1 MAIYKPY
8 PKYKNSNIPWLG
20 EIPEHW
26 EVMRAKTIGW
36 FNGSTVDK
44 KIIEGESL
52 VRIVN
57 FTDVFN
63 NKSLEIHNKNFMKVS
78 AKPSQIVSFNLK
90 IGDVLFTPSSEDRF
104 DIGRSNVVK
113 YSDVSLLYSYHLI
126 RLRFLKDIDINFKKY
141 LFNNKFIF
149 QYFSSEC
156 TGTTRQI
163 LVRDKFK
170 NTPIILPPFEEQT
183 SIARFLDYKLA
194 KINRF
199 IRKKKQLITLL
210 NEQKAAIINQAVTKG
225 LDPNVKMKDSGIE
238 WLGEIPEHWEVRK
251 LKYVAK
257 VNTGKTPKIESSLV
271 DFFENG
277 TVDWFTPGDFG
288 NEGILSDSNRKINE
302 LAINDSQISLYPEKT
317 VFMVG
322 IGGTI
327 GKIGIC
333 FDESSCNQQIN
344 ALIFNN
350 LIEPLYAY
358 YFLKTQKHQI
368 DLLAD
373 FTTLPILNQSKTKD
387 IIFVYPKKDEQQ
399 QIVSYIEKET
409 EIINTTIST
418 IEKEIALVEE
428 YKTALIAEA
437 VTGKIDVRGYEVPE
451 ISEEETYEDLEEE
464 ISMAAEDAADYEN
477 ESEEL

>member
-1 MAIYKPY
+1 MTKKNY
-8 PKYKNSNIPWLG
+8 PTYRDSGFDWLAH
-20 EIPEHW
+20 IPEKW
-26 EVMRAKTIGW
+26 QIKRAKWVFREVDFRSESGNEELLSVSEHFGVIKRKNANVNMFKAASYIGYKLCNPGDLVINSLW
-36 FNGSTVDK
+36 AWSRGLGFSKYHGIVSTAYGVYRPNPDEVGDYQYFHYLLRTK
-44 KIIEGESL
+44 MYVGQYAIRSKGIWISRL
-52 VRIVN
+52 QLS
-57 FTDVFN
+57 D
-63 NKSLEIHNKNFMKVS
+63 KNFLDIPILI
-78 AKPSQIVSFNLK
+78 PSK
-90 IGDVLFTPSSEDRF
+90 
-104 DIGRSNVVK
+104 
-113 YSDVSLLYSYHLI
+113 
-126 RLRFLKDIDINFKKY
+126 
-141 LFNNKFIF
+141 
-149 QYFSSEC
+149 
-156 TGTTRQI
+156 
-163 LVRDKFK
+163 
-170 NTPIILPPFEEQT
+170 EEQ
-183 SIARFLDYKLA
+183 SAIARFLDYKLA

-199 IRKKKQLITLL
+199 IQKKKQLIKLL
-210 NEQKAAIINQAVTKG
+210 NEQKSAIINQAVTKG
-225 LDPNVKMKDSGIE
+225 LDPNAKMKDSGIE
-238 WLGEIPEHWEVRK
+238 WLGEIPEHWEVKK

-257 VNTGKTPKIESSLV
+257 VKTGKTPKIESSLV

-288 NEGILSDSNRKINE
+288 NEGILSDSNRKIKE
-302 LAINDSQISLYPEKT
+302 LAINDSQISLFPEKT

-387 IIFVYPKKDEQQ
+387 IIFVYPKKDEQH
-399 QIVSYIEKET
+399 QIVSYIEQET
-409 EIINTTIST
+409 AIINTTISK
-418 IEKEIALVEE
+418 IEKELALTEE

-451 ISEEETYEDLEEE
+451 ISEEETYEEIEEE
-464 ISMAAEDAADYEN
+464 ISMAAEGTAEYETQ
-477 ESEEL
+477 SEDL